1 MNRNDLIRIY
11 FILGSLVLMGI
22 FIIYTN
28 ILIQNAKEDAQLVP
42 KIFAKYIAYTD
53 SYLKNAEINSTLV
66 PELFATY
73 LTFVPEDN
81 YEAKIAGYIR
91 DEFIQKITYPVILT
105 DNTRKPTYWK
115 NMDIDENI
123 RFDDLNYQQQRKL
136 LHYIHTMS
144 EIPVK
149 YKKKIINYVYYLPPM
164 TFQDFVKQ
172 IDYPIIVTDKN
183 RIPLYWRNIGIQ
195 ENLTYSQLSQFDR
208 RLLSIKVMGM
218 YEIPLQS
225 KEDNLGY
232 VYFKASKSL
241 QQIRYMTIVELLL
254 VLGFI
259 TFGVYGLL
267 LLRKTEKDTLWVSL
281 AKETAHQFGTP
292 ITSLMGWIDFLKV
305 KISGVDNYSELSLL
319 LDHMSADVEHLKN
332 IAFRFGKVGSSIQLM
347 PFNLN
352 LLIEET
358 VSYFDERLPH
368 LGSKIS
374 IHYISTIQDHVVK
387 IEPDLI
393 KWTLENIIKNCIDAM
408 TQKGGNII
416 ITATYKNPYITILI
430 KDEGKGM
437 PKSMFHKIFEPGV
450 TTKSRGWGLGLSLAK
465 RIIEDYH
472 HGKIRVLES
481 TVGEGTTLEITL
493 KEEP

>member
-1 MNRNDLIRIY
+1 MNRNALIRLY

-22 FIIYTN
+22 FITYTN
-28 ILIQNAKEDAQLVP
+28 VLIQNAKNDAQLVP

-81 YEAKIAGYIR
+81 YETKIAGYIR

-105 DNTRKPTYWK
+105 DSKRTPTFWK
-115 NMDIDENI
+115 NVDIDENM
-123 RFDDLNYQQQRKL
+123 RFDELNFQQQRKL
-136 LHYIHTMS
+136 FHFIHMMN

-149 YKKKIINYVYYLPPM
+149 YKDKIINYVYYQQPV
-164 TFQDFVKQ
+164 TFQDFIKQ

-183 RIPLYWRNIGIQ
+183 RIPLYWRNIEID
-195 ENLTYSQLSQFDR
+195 ENLTYTQLSTYQR
-208 RLLSIKVMGM
+208 RLLSLKEMGM

-225 KEDNLGY
+225 KEDNLGF
-232 VYFKASKSL
+232 VYFTASRSL
-241 QQIRYMTIVELLL
+241 QQIRYMTIIELLL
-254 VLGFI
+254 VIAFV
-259 TFGVYGLL
+259 TFGFYGLL
-267 LLRKTEKDTLWVSL
+267 LLRKTEKDALWVSL

-292 ITSLMGWIDFLKV
+292 ITSLMGWIDFLKM
-305 KISGVDNYSELSLL
+305 KLASKEGFSEVSLM

-332 IAFRFGKVGSSIQLM
+332 IAFRFGKVGSSIQLV
-347 PFNLN
+347 PYNLN

-358 VSYFDERLPH
+358 VSYFEERLPH

-374 IHYISTIQDHVVK
+374 IHYISKIQDHVVK

-408 TQKGGNII
+408 TQKGGNIT
-416 ITATYKNPYITILI
+416 ITATYKHPIITIQVR
-430 KDEGKGM
+430 DEGKGM

-472 HGKIRVLES
+472 HGKIRVIES
-481 TVGEGTTLEITL
+481 TIGEGTTLEITL

>member
-1 MNRNDLIRIY
+1 MNRNDLIRLY
-11 FILGSLVLMGI
+11 FILGSLMLMGV

-28 ILIQNAKEDAQLVP
+28 VLIQNAKNDAQLVP

-81 YEAKIAGYIR
+81 YEIKIAGYIR

-105 DNTRKPTYWK
+105 DNKRKPTYWK
-115 NMDIDENI
+115 NVNIDENI
-123 RFDDLNYQQQRKL
+123 RFDDLNFQQQRKL
-136 LHYIHTMS
+136 FHFIHMMS

-149 YKKKIINYVYYLPPM
+149 YKGKIINYVYYQQPV
-164 TFQDFVKQ
+164 TFQDFIKQ
-172 IDYPIIVTDKN
+172 IDYPIIVTDMN
-183 RIPLYWRNIGIQ
+183 RIPLYWRNIGIE
-195 ENLTYSQLSQFDR
+195 ENLTYSQLSKLQR
-208 RLLSIKVMGM
+208 QLLNIKEMGM

-225 KEDNLGY
+225 QEDNLGF
-232 VYFKASKSL
+232 VYFTASKSL
-241 QQIRYMTIVELLL
+241 QQIRYMTIIELLL
-254 VLGFI
+254 VIAFI

-267 LLRKTEKDTLWVSL
+267 LLKKTEKDALWVSL

-292 ITSLMGWIDFLKV
+292 ITSLVGWIDFLKM
-305 KISGVDNYSELSLL
+305 KLSGTNNFPETSTL
-319 LDHMSADVEHLKN
+319 LDHMSADVDHLKN
-332 IAFRFGKVGSSIQLM
+332 IAFRFGKVGSSIQLV
-347 PFNLN
+347 PYNLN

-368 LGSKIS
+368 LGSKIQ
-374 IHYISTIQDHVVK
+374 IHYISKIQENIVK

-416 ITATYKNPYITILI
+416 ITATYRNQIITVQI

-472 HGKIRVLES
+472 HGKIRVVES
-481 TVGEGTTLEITL
+481 TIGEGTTFEFTL